1 MKKNKFLSSFP
12 DLAETLIIS
21 FFVVTLIFTYIFN
34 SVTINGESM
43 RNTLSPDDRVIV
55 SLFSKVDN
63 GDIVII
69 NAQQAYLLD
78 DENKLTENSGLYKN
92 IVKRIIA
99 HGGQTVDID
108 FIRGT
113 VKIDGEILDENYLT
127 LGLTHNDGGAFTGK
141 YPVTVP
147 EGYYFV
153 MGDNRSVSRDSR
165 FSDVG
170 FVPQES
176 IRGKVIMRFY
186 PFENFG
192 FFTAQ

>member
-1 MKKNKFLSSFP
+1 MKRNNFLGSFL

-113 VKIDGEILDENYLT
+113 VKVDGEILSENYLT

-192 FFTAQ
+192 FFKAQ

>member
-1 MKKNKFLSSFP
+1 MKKNKFLSSFL

-78 DENKLTENSGLYKN
+78 DENKLTENSSYKG
-92 IVKRIIA
+92 VY
-99 HGGQTVDID
+99 VD
-108 FIRGT
+108 F
-113 VKIDGEILDENYLT
+113 L
-127 LGLTHNDGGAFTGK
+127 
-141 YPVTVP
+141 
-147 EGYYFV
+147 
-153 MGDNRSVSRDSR
+153 
-165 FSDVG
+165 
-170 FVPQES
+170 PQN
-176 IRGKVIMRFY
+176 
-186 PFENFG
+186 P
-192 FFTAQ
+192 